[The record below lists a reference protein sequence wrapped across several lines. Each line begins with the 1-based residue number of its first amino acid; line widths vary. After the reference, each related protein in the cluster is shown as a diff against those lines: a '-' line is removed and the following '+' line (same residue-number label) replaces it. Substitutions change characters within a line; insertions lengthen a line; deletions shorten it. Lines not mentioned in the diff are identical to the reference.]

1 MNAYFEMNDR
11 FNKGNVDENA
21 WMLVKLK
28 GKNSIYFNVDEP
40 RLFL

>member
-28 GKNSIYFNVDEP
+28 GKNSN
-40 RLFL
+40 LFQCL